1 MAPRKSTSNT
11 KGRKKA
17 DKPARK
23 RVSKKGTPSTI
34 LTEQVMELVDFAND
48 AQPRLNDLEKRIKA
62 LEAAAASPSLDKGK
76 EWKVGDWFF
85 TWNGSGPYQVKAL
98 SRYTDGTISGLDD
111 GTTFTHFAGA
121 CRPATEAEIEAYEVS
136 QEKGVLEI
144 LDACVCNP
152 KQKADLIDMI
162 SGTGIPHVNDTI
174 GPNMRWE
181 DWYGKPSLVETCEPK
196 EFNPHYKL
204 NWLPFPLFKKKLQN
218 TISAKKIEE
227 EQRVVELQE
236 WDACDV
242 SMSGWCEIL
251 TVARGGKFTLL
262 DPEPGTFEVRR
273 LVYEQGLIKIGRV
286 GGKGAMRTPAEFL
299 RRAQGTAKKLEAEKE
314 RNRVPEIGDRV
325 EFADGGGPGFGHIA
339 TNGTDDAL
347 NYGIVVDRTGGSF
360 DFILRTRNEF
370 TILTP

>member
-1 MAPRKSTSNT
+1 MAQKTTPKKKLTPAQLMHEDTIAQIEVNRKYLIRLEAQL
-11 KGRKKA
+11 GRDA
-17 DKPARK
+17 DNNVMSHLSVQMGFRK
-23 RVSKKGTPSTI
+23 RVLEEFARIHQLLDLLLSANELKK
-34 LTEQVMELVDFAND
+34 EV
-48 AQPRLNDLEKRIKA
+48 
-62 LEAAAASPSLDKGK
+62 EAHVAASPSLDKGK
-76 EWKVGDWFF
+76 EWPKLYDLVVRKDRGKAPEGEVGEVVGVQVIHSKPQPVVSFF
-85 TWNGSGPYQVKAL
+85 TGGM
-98 SRYTDGTISGLDD
+98 DGYWPEELREPTPS
-111 GTTFTHFAGA
+111 
-121 CRPATEAEIEAYEVS
+121 EIEAFEVS

-218 TISAKKIEE
+218 TISAKKTEE
-227 EQRVVELQE
+227 EQRE
-236 WDACDV
+236 
-242 SMSGWCEIL
+242 
-251 TVARGGKFTLL
+251 
-262 DPEPGTFEVRR
+262 
-273 LVYEQGLIKIGRV
+273 
-286 GGKGAMRTPAEFL
+286 
-299 RRAQGTAKKLEAEKE
+299 KLEAEKE

-370 TILTP
+370 TILNP